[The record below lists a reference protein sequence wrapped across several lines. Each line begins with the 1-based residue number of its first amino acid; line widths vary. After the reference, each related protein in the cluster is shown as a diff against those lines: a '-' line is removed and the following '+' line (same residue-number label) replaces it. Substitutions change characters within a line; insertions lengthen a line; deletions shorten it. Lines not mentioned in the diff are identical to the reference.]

1 MRILEGQSMLFY
13 FLVTYNANI
22 CQTLM
27 KTKAQ
32 AEKNALHDICSQTSC
47 FIVDTC
53 LWTEL
58 IPKEENK
65 DSGFGIMREEEGFL
79 LL

>member
-1 MRILEGQSMLFY
+1 
-13 FLVTYNANI
+13 
-22 CQTLM
+22 M

-47 FIVDTC
+47 FIVDTW
-53 LWTEL
+53 LWTEF
-58 IPKEENK
+58 IPKKENK